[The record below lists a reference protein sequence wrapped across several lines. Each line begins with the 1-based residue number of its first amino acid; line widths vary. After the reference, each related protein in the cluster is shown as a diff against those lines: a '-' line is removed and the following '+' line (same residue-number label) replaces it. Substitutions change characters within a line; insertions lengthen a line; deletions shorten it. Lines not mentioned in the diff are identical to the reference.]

1 MTLHLEESLGE
12 IAMRTYREE
21 STLAE
26 IQKLPKDVPGCQATA
41 IRECRSIAERIIR
54 EAGIEFTGP
63 DKIKQLCLYQPH
75 LHKKGILFTAF
86 IFSLVIADILG
97 IEYLWTSDSD
107 TIVFPETL
115 SGAMTV
121 IDADPTA
128 GGSSTGLILH
138 NQEDT
143 AVTRVCSAVY
153 WNELY
158 LGRSLPA
165 SGGASDCQS
174 GPCAAFRV
182 AALPPI
188 LLQWYTQRILG
199 CHMVL
204 PPLSTVQDGCP
215 NEASRSSM
223 KTAT

>member
-1 MTLHLEESLGE
+1 MQTYPENSRTIHLEESLGE
-12 IAMRTYREE
+12 VAVRIYQEE
-21 STLAE
+21 TALGE
-26 IQKLPKDVPGCQATA
+26 IGGLPKDIQGSQATA
-41 IRECRSIAERIIR
+41 VQKCRVIAEEVLRG
-54 EAGIEFTGP
+54 AGIEFSGP
-63 DKIKQLCLYQPH
+63 EKTKHLCLYQPH

-86 IFSLVIADILG
+86 IFSLVIADIVS

-115 SGAMTV
+115 SGATTV
-121 IDADPTA
+121 IDADPAA

-138 NQEDT
+138 NQRDT
-143 AVTRVCSAVY
+143 TVTRICSAVY

-188 LLQWYTQRILG
+188 LLQWYTQRVLG

-204 PPLSTVQDGCP
+204 LSHSLSSRPPP
-215 NEASRSSM
+215 P
-223 KTAT
+223 